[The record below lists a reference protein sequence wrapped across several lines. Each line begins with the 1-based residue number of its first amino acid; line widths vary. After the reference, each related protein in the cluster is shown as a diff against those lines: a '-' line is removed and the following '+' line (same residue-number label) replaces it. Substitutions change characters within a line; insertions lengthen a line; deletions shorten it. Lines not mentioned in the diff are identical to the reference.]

1 MLLENVTDMSRFIN
15 PFTDYGFKLIMGR
28 NSDGEFLRDFLNEL
42 LHDTPEFE
50 PIVNITYECSELTK
64 EHPEGRNVVYDI
76 LCTTDGGHRF
86 IVEMQ
91 NGSQPFFID
100 RSDFYVSRSV
110 YAQGVPGRWNFRL
123 LPVYFVALMGFTMD
137 ELDRRLVVTASLR
150 DDLTFKPISSKKR
163 YIYIQLPLFDKAPE
177 ECSNGFDMWIYTLK
191 NLTTMEAIPFTG
203 MKPLFKRLEDV
214 ASYANL
220 GDQARAAYEAD
231 LQVYNDMFNQL
242 EYAEYKGRAEG
253 EAKGRAEGEAKG
265 RVEANRENAL
275 KMQTLGLDS
284 DTIFNVTGI
293 RL

>member
-1 MLLENVTDMSRFIN
+1 MSRFIN

-42 LHDTPEFE
+42 LRDTPGFE
-50 PIVNITYECSELTK
+50 PVVEITYECSELTK
-64 EHPEGRNVVYDI
+64 ERPEGRNVVYDI
-76 LCTTDGGHRF
+76 LCTTEKGHKF

-91 NGSQPFFID
+91 NGYQPHFID

-110 YAQGVPGRWNFRL
+110 YAQGVQGRWDFKL
-123 LPVYFVALMGFTMD
+123 LPVYFIALMNFTME

-150 DDLTFKPISSKKR
+150 DDLTLKPISSKKR
-163 YIYIQLPLFDKAPE
+163 YIYIQLPLFDKTQE
-177 ECSNGFDMWIYTLK
+177 ECKTGFDMWIYTLK
-191 NLTTMEAIPFTG
+191 NMTTMEAIPFAG

-242 EYAEYKGRAEG
+242 DYAEERGI
-253 EAKGRAEGEAKG
+253 AKGRAEGRADTLRASIASMK
-265 RVEANRENAL
+265 AN
-275 KMQTLGLDS
+275 GISS
-284 DTIFNVTGI
+284 DDIIKFLNMTTDEIAEF
-293 RL
+293 LCK